1 MTLYVT
7 TCSNAQPI
15 ITHSIKYVRTKYQ
28 EIIFYKINPFRSA
41 CENPEKAMTLVSAAK
56 LVPGY
61 TGKYEG
67 LVNIVNRAASKGL
80 DGENCDYL
88 SL

>member
-1 MTLYVT
+1 
-7 TCSNAQPI
+7 
-15 ITHSIKYVRTKYQ
+15 
-28 EIIFYKINPFRSA
+28 
-41 CENPEKAMTLVSAAK
+41 MTLVSAAK